1 MKLLIVVGT
10 RPQFLKL
17 APLQKYLEAKGTD
30 VSVLHTGQHY
40 DKNMSEN
47 IFKTLGI
54 RKPDYI
60 LENSNLVGIKRLT
73 AMMEFIEQKCLKEQP
88 NKIVVFGDC
97 DSTTAG
103 ALVAKNMKLQLI
115 HIEAGMRSYNK
126 KMPEEIN
133 RVLTDHISDMLLC
146 STIDSVEKLK
156 NENITKNVH
165 FVGNLQLELLKHS
178 CEIFNNKNIM
188 IENNLKINEFILLTI
203 HRDYNTNKVQLNKIF
218 EGLKNLSTKV
228 VFPIHPRTKKVIKT
242 ENITLPK
249 NIILIN
255 PVNYLEMTIL
265 ERNCKLIITD
275 SGGIQPEAWALGKKC
290 VVMRSETEWIE
301 PLKNNN
307 NIIYDYKTPLNIFI
321 NNFLETVVGSVDIDT
336 NVSEKIYKLICEN

>member
-17 APLQKYLEAKGTD
+17 TPLQKYLEKKNAD
-30 VSVLHTGQHY
+30 FLVLHTGQHY
-40 DKNMSEN
+40 DKNMSED
-47 IFKTLGI
+47 IFKTLEI
-54 RKPDYI
+54 RNPDYI
-60 LENSNLVGIKRLT
+60 LNNSNLVGIKRLT
-73 AMMEFIEQKCLKEQP
+73 AMMEFIEEKCLMEQVD
-88 NKIVVFGDC
+88 KIIVFGDC

-146 STIDSVEKLK
+146 STIDSVEKLR
-156 NENITKNVH
+156 NETITNNVH
-165 FVGNLQLELLKHS
+165 FVGNLHLELLKLT
-178 CEIFNNKNIM
+178 CEIFDSKNILN
-188 IENNLKINEFILLTI
+188 ENNLKVDKFILLTI

-321 NNFLETVVGSVDIDT
+321 NNFLETVVVPVDIDT
-336 NVSEKIYKLICEN
+336 NVSEKIYKLIYKN